1 MQFFGPDEL
10 EAVLDFPS
18 LIEALRKAFASGVTM
33 PQRQHYHIEASPP
46 ASGGDLLLMP
56 AWQAEEFI
64 GVKIVSV
71 FPDNAQQGLPAVSG
85 VYVLLNGNTGA
96 PLAVMDGTRLT
107 LRRTAAASAL
117 AADYL
122 ARDQAK
128 RLLMVGTG
136 ALAPHL
142 IRAHATIRPITEVMV
157 WGRNF
162 SKAEALA
169 QHLADQPYKVTAV
182 TDLAAAVSK
191 AEIVSCA
198 TLSMTP
204 LIKGEWL
211 SPGTHLDLVGGFR
224 PTMREADDA
233 AILRSRVFVDTREG
247 ATKEAGDIVQPINS
261 GVLDPK
267 NIIADFFDLTQNDQ
281 KARKSSEEI
290 TFFKSVGA
298 AIEDLA
304 AARLA
309 TAKLPERAYE

>member
-1 MQFFGPDEL
+1 MQFFGSDDL
-10 EAVLDFPS
+10 EAVLDFPL
-18 LIEALRKAFASGVTM
+18 LIEALRKAFAAGVTM
-33 PQRQHYHIEASPP
+33 PQRQHYHIDVAAPG
-46 ASGGDLLLMP
+46 SGGDLLLMP

-85 VYVLLNGNTGA
+85 IYVLLNGKTGI

-136 ALAPHL
+136 ALAPYL
-142 IRAHATIRPITEVMV
+142 IKAHAAIRPIAEVMV

-169 QHLADQPYKVTAV
+169 RLLADQPYKVTAV
-182 TDLAAAVSK
+182 ADLATAVGK

-224 PTMREADDA
+224 PTMREADDI
-233 AILRSRVFVDTREG
+233 AIQRSRVFVDTREG
-247 ATKEAGDIVQPINS
+247 ATKEAGDIVLPINS

-267 NIIADFFDLTQNDQ
+267 NIIADLFDLTQSDQ
-281 KARKSSEEI
+281 KARKSPEEI
-290 TFFKSVGA
+290 TLFKSVGA

-309 TAKLPERAYE
+309 AAKLLERAHE

>member
-10 EAVLDFPS
+10 EAALDFPS
-18 LIEALRKAFASGVTM
+18 LIEALSKAFAAGVTM
-33 PQRQHYHIEASPP
+33 PQRQHYHIDASAPS
-46 ASGGDLLLMP
+46 SGGDLLLMP

-85 VYVLLNGNTGA
+85 IYVLLNGKTGI

-136 ALAPHL
+136 ALAPYL
-142 IRAHATIRPITEVMV
+142 IKAHATTRPLTEIMV
-157 WGRNF
+157 WGRNL
-162 SKAEALA
+162 SKAEALVR
-169 QHLADQPYKVTAV
+169 HLADQPYRVTAV
-182 TDLAAAVSK
+182 ADLAAAVEK

-224 PTMREADDA
+224 PTMREADDV

-267 NIIADFFDLTQNDQ
+267 NIVADLFDLTQNSQ
-281 KARKSSEEI
+281 KGRKSSEEI
-290 TFFKSVGA
+290 TLFKSVGA

-304 AARLA
+304 AARLVA
-309 TAKLPERAYE
+309 AKLLERTHE